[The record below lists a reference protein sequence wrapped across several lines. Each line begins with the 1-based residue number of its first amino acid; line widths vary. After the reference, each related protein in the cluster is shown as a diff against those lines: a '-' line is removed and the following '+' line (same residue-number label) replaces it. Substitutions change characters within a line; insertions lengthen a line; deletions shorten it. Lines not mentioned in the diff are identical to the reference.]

1 LTEAFLGT
9 RAAKSP
15 DLAGRE
21 EEDHEEHL
29 EDGGRGLEEVVL
41 VRRDELAELVD
52 EGAETGATD
61 HGCSEPRARREVQ
74 KQKKDRDE
82 HSETAPQHL
91 GDVQPTAAKLWI
103 IRCREE
109 NADYDDRRNCGD
121 EESVQEICVVRA
133 DEVPRPDVR
142 RAIVGQETREA
153 AFRRPLR

>member
-1 LTEAFLGT
+1 
-9 RAAKSP
+9 
-15 DLAGRE
+15 
-21 EEDHEEHL
+21 
-29 EDGGRGLEEVVL
+29 V
-41 VRRDELAELVD
+41 
-52 EGAETGATD
+52 
-61 HGCSEPRARREVQ
+61 
-74 KQKKDRDE
+74 
-82 HSETAPQHL
+82 

-103 IRCREE
+103 IRRREE